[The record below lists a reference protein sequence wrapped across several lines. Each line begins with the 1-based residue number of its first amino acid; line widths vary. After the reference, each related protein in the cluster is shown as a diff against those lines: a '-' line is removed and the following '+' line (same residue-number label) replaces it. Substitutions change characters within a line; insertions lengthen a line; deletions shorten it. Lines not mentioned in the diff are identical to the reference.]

1 MIGSVLANKYKI
13 KSIVGIGGMAVVYKA
28 YRITDNKVVA
38 VKVLN
43 DEYRRKP
50 DYVRRF
56 ESEARAVMSLSHP
69 NIIGLLDVGIDGD
82 APFIVL
88 EFATGKTLK
97 EIIDENGP
105 LSQGFAVK
113 IISQVLSALA
123 HAHEKGVIHRDIKP
137 QNIIVTAGG
146 IVKLTDFGI
155 AKIVSTSS
163 TKTFAG
169 KKVLGSVH
177 YISPEQAKGE
187 AVTPASD
194 IYSTGIM
201 LYEMVT
207 GKLPFDSDAPISV
220 ALMHLQDQMTP
231 ACKFNPKVSTALSDV
246 ILKACAKEPSER
258 YSSATEMKND
268 IVRAMS
274 EPNGRFARLR
284 SKAHNDA
291 EKALVP
297 KRVWMIPASVIVILV
312 LIVSMFFLGSSIA
325 NKPLGTNVD
334 VVPSLVGK
342 KLREAQEYARL
353 RGYTVIIED
362 NEISDKFE
370 EGCIIEQTPTAG
382 TKSSA
387 GKKISVIVSSGTG
400 MSSVPNCIGMTQ
412 MYAAS
417 ALSAEDLV
425 PEYKIVYSDRPYGEV
440 ISQDPVGGTELHP
453 GDTVTLYISGQDE
466 GSETIPDLS
475 NLNYIYAI
483 GALRDIGFTSI
494 RIREKYDPEYK
505 GDDFSVYSQSPAA
518 ETVAYLEQTVE
529 LVIIRKEHGHYAADI
544 AFNVDIPTNNASI
557 MVTVVRPDL
566 SEFIVYENTYPTAS
580 SQVAISFC
588 GLVWSPGKYE
598 CILYI
603 NGTEVKR
610 STYYFTY
617 RGSADDGNITE
628 GRRKL
633 LYGAGCKRRAL
644 CVQTARQI
652 QSRKA
657 HASPGR

>member
-274 EPNGRFARLR
+274 EPNGRFAR

-617 RGSADDGNITE
+617 RGSADDGNIT
-628 GRRKL
+628 
-633 LYGAGCKRRAL
+633 
-644 CVQTARQI
+644 
-652 QSRKA
+652 
-657 HASPGR
+657 

>member
-69 NIIGLLDVGIDGD
+69 NIIGLLDVGIDGA

-187 AVTPASD
+187 AVTPAAD

-231 ACKFNPKVSTALSDV
+231 ACKFNPKVSTALRDV
-246 ILKACAKEPSER
+246 ILKACAKEP
-258 YSSATEMKND
+258 
-268 IVRAMS
+268 
-274 EPNGRFARLR
+274 
-284 SKAHNDA
+284 
-291 EKALVP
+291 
-297 KRVWMIPASVIVILV
+297 
-312 LIVSMFFLGSSIA
+312 
-325 NKPLGTNVD
+325 
-334 VVPSLVGK
+334 
-342 KLREAQEYARL
+342 
-353 RGYTVIIED
+353 
-362 NEISDKFE
+362 
-370 EGCIIEQTPTAG
+370 
-382 TKSSA
+382 
-387 GKKISVIVSSGTG
+387 
-400 MSSVPNCIGMTQ
+400 
-412 MYAAS
+412 
-417 ALSAEDLV
+417 
-425 PEYKIVYSDRPYGEV
+425 
-440 ISQDPVGGTELHP
+440 
-453 GDTVTLYISGQDE
+453 
-466 GSETIPDLS
+466 
-475 NLNYIYAI
+475 
-483 GALRDIGFTSI
+483 
-494 RIREKYDPEYK
+494 
-505 GDDFSVYSQSPAA
+505 
-518 ETVAYLEQTVE
+518 
-529 LVIIRKEHGHYAADI
+529 
-544 AFNVDIPTNNASI
+544 
-557 MVTVVRPDL
+557 
-566 SEFIVYENTYPTAS
+566 
-580 SQVAISFC
+580 
-588 GLVWSPGKYE
+588 
-598 CILYI
+598 
-603 NGTEVKR
+603 
-610 STYYFTY
+610 
-617 RGSADDGNITE
+617 
-628 GRRKL
+628 
-633 LYGAGCKRRAL
+633 
-644 CVQTARQI
+644 
-652 QSRKA
+652 
-657 HASPGR
+657 

>member
-417 ALSAEDLV
+417 ALSAED
-425 PEYKIVYSDRPYGEV
+425 
-440 ISQDPVGGTELHP
+440 
-453 GDTVTLYISGQDE
+453 
-466 GSETIPDLS
+466 
-475 NLNYIYAI
+475 
-483 GALRDIGFTSI
+483 
-494 RIREKYDPEYK
+494 
-505 GDDFSVYSQSPAA
+505 
-518 ETVAYLEQTVE
+518 
-529 LVIIRKEHGHYAADI
+529 
-544 AFNVDIPTNNASI
+544 
-557 MVTVVRPDL
+557 
-566 SEFIVYENTYPTAS
+566 
-580 SQVAISFC
+580 
-588 GLVWSPGKYE
+588 
-598 CILYI
+598 
-603 NGTEVKR
+603 
-610 STYYFTY
+610 
-617 RGSADDGNITE
+617 
-628 GRRKL
+628 
-633 LYGAGCKRRAL
+633 
-644 CVQTARQI
+644 
-652 QSRKA
+652 
-657 HASPGR
+657 

>member
-274 EPNGRFARLR
+274 EPNGRFTRRR

-617 RGSADDGNITE
+617 RGSADDGNIT
-628 GRRKL
+628 
-633 LYGAGCKRRAL
+633 
-644 CVQTARQI
+644 
-652 QSRKA
+652 
-657 HASPGR
+657 